1 MFPIID
7 HRGNVIGFGGRS
19 LEKDAHAKYLNTAE
33 NMVFKKGENVYA
45 MNFAKD
51 SKDGFIILC
60 EGYMDVI
67 SLHQAGFTNAIATL
81 GTALTPKQ
89 ANLIKRYS
97 QSVVVC
103 YDSDEAGKKAT
114 KRALDILAIA
124 GLGVKVVTVSGGKD
138 PDELMKTE
146 NGPQI
151 FRRLVQASSNS
162 MDYKLEDI
170 KSSYSLSAESE
181 KVQCIQ
187 KMLDVLAA
195 VPSPVEQA
203 IYIDKI
209 SKDLDVPKEVLMSEL
224 KIKIKKIQKIKS
236 QKQKKELYSSL
247 EDRNDRINTQ
257 RPKYLKAARI
267 EEDILSII
275 INYPE
280 KLDKVEKAVSEAD
293 FVTDFNRRV
302 FCALSEKIKSNPTDD
317 AMLSL
322 PQYFNPD
329 EISHINSYLLR
340 VEALSVSDESIYNL
354 AEELKEEKRINIQKN
369 FNTDESF
376 EARLESMRERK
387 QNGSKR

>member
-1 MFPIID
+1 
-7 HRGNVIGFGGRS
+7 
-19 LEKDAHAKYLNTAE
+19 
-33 NMVFKKGENVYA
+33 
-45 MNFAKD
+45 
-51 SKDGFIILC
+51 
-60 EGYMDVI
+60 MDVI
-67 SLHQAGFTNAIATL
+67 SRHQAGFTNAIATL

-247 EDRNDRINTQ
+247 EDVYKRQGRTSVFF
-257 RPKYLKAARI
+257 L
-267 EEDILSII
+267 
-275 INYPE
+275 YPI
-280 KLDKVEKAVSEAD
+280 K
-293 FVTDFNRRV
+293 RRKPR
-302 FCALSEKIKSNPTDD
+302 L
-317 AMLSL
+317 L
-322 PQYFNPD
+322 P
-329 EISHINSYLLR
+329 
-340 VEALSVSDESIYNL
+340 
-354 AEELKEEKRINIQKN
+354 
-369 FNTDESF
+369 
-376 EARLESMRERK
+376 
-387 QNGSKR
+387 